1 MNLIVASGR
10 AYGFSPQSA
19 SSITVAEVV
28 RK

>member
-19 SSITVAEVV
+19 SPSLSL
-28 RK
+28 RW